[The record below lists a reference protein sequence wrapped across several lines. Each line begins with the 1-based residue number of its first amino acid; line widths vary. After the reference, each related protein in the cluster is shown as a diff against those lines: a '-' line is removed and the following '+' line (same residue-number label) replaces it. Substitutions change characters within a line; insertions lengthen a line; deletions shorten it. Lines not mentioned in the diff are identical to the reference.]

1 MVKHTIE
8 RLTAVSVAAHCV
20 TCTAGSE
27 SPDLNKASVLH
38 WAADAQIREMVFALS
53 LKIVFF

>member
-8 RLTAVSVAAHCV
+8 RLTAHCV

-27 SPDLNKASVLH
+27 SPDLNKSSVFG
-38 WAADAQIREMVFALS
+38 WAADAQIREMVFSVS
-53 LKIVFF
+53 LKIIFF

>member
-8 RLTAVSVAAHCV
+8 RLTAVSEAAHCV

-27 SPDLNKASVLH
+27 SPDLNRSSVLD
-38 WAADAQIREMVFALS
+38 WAADAQIREMLFLVS
-53 LKIVFF
+53 LKIILF